1 MKKEI
6 EDIRHAQRGVVKL
19 GFTGA
24 QAACVLPHFLPRFK
38 ECCPLI
44 DIVLEEAPSDK
55 IEEMLV
61 SGAIDAAILHPPVLS
76 SGLECFEL
84 IHDRMV
90 VVPRSNSD
98 YRSFIVRKPG
108 EDKPYLDIH
117 FLEKEPEMCI
127 RDRTVCEG
135 FSIRRCKR

>member
-1 MKKEI
+1 M
-6 EDIRHAQRGVVKL
+6 VKL

-76 SGLECFEL
+76 SGA
-84 IHDRMV
+84 
-90 VVPRSNSD
+90 
-98 YRSFIVRKPG
+98 
-108 EDKPYLDIH
+108 
-117 FLEKEPEMCI
+117 
-127 RDRTVCEG
+127 
-135 FSIRRCKR
+135 

>member
-1 MKKEI
+1 M
-6 EDIRHAQRGVVKL
+6 VKL
-19 GFTGA
+19 GVYRCAG
-24 QAACVLPHFLPRFK
+24 CLVLPHFLPRFK

-90 VVPRSNSD
+90 VVPLQQQRLQKLHSQ
-98 YRSFIVRKPG
+98 KAG
-108 EDKPYLDIH
+108 
-117 FLEKEPEMCI
+117 
-127 RDRTVCEG
+127 
-135 FSIRRCKR
+135 